1 MQYTIEIPQS
11 KLDYI
16 QQRVSAYPWH
26 PAPDDENDSWAR
38 GVNQSSL
45 KELCEY
51 WVNGFDWR
59 VWEKELNRYP
69 QFIQNIDGLDIHYVH
84 VVGEADGKRPI
95 ILTHGWPGS
104 HFEFWDVIERLAYP
118 SKFGGNSAD
127 AFDVVVPS
135 LPGFGFSGKPSQL
148 IGPRAT
154 AKLWNSLMTK
164 TLGYDRYVAQ
174 GGDFG
179 SLVSSFLALD
189 YKHCVGVHLN
199 MIGLQPP
206 ERSNKT
212 EAERAWLKSYQ
223 ATLDAECAY
232 LQIHYTKPQTIA
244 ASLNDSPV
252 GCAAW
257 IYEKMVAWSDP
268 ASFTESGQL
277 SKDKLLTNIMIYLV
291 NDAITTSIWFYRGFI
306 EENAYLLAKSIDKP
320 TGIANFLAEPV
331 IKIPPRSWVERMY
344 NVTQWSEFETGG
356 HFAAMEQPLLFSD
369 DIQKFGTAIGY

>member
-1 MQYTIEIPQS
+1 MRYSIEIPQA

-16 QQRVSAYPWH
+16 KQRVSAYPWH
-26 PAPDDENDSWAR
+26 ATPIDEGDSWAR

-45 KELCEY
+45 KELCDY
-51 WVNGFDWR
+51 WVADFDWR
-59 VWEKELNRYP
+59 ASEKELNRYP

-95 ILTHGWPGS
+95 VLTHGWPSS
-104 HFEFWDVIERLAYP
+104 HFELWDVIERLAYP
-118 SKFGGNSAD
+118 SKFGGNSTD

-135 LPGFGFSGKPSQL
+135 LPGYGFSGKPSQL

-154 AKLWNSLMTK
+154 AKLWNTLMTQ
-164 TLGYDRYVAQ
+164 TLGYKTYIAQ

-189 YKHCVGVHLN
+189 FEQCVAVHLN

-206 ERSNKT
+206 ERKDKT
-212 EAERAWLKSYQ
+212 DAELAWLKSYQ
-223 ATLDAECAY
+223 ATLNAECAY
-232 LQIHYTKPQTIA
+232 LQIHYTKPQTLV
-244 ASLNDSPV
+244 ASLHDSPV

-268 ASFTESGQL
+268 QSFNEGGQL

-306 EENAYLLAKSIDKP
+306 EENAYQLAKSIEKP

-344 NVTQWSEFETGG
+344 EVAHWAEFEKGG
-356 HFAAMEQPLLFSD
+356 HFAAMEEPQLFSA
-369 DIQKFGTAIGY
+369 DIQKFGSTIGY